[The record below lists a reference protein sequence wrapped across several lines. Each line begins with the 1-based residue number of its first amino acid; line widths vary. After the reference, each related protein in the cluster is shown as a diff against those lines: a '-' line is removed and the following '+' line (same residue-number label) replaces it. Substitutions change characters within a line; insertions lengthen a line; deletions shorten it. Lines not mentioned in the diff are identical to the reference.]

1 VEGWAAPGGRV
12 SRSLN
17 GCCTSGERNF
27 YRYRPRAQAGLKSDR
42 VIVEVAVRLLI
53 KMRSKNGFT
62 AAVASQLR
70 CALASL
76 GMTSSDRSRVK
87 DTVAALGSDATLEEF
102 SA

>member
-1 VEGWAAPGGRV
+1 VRGTVGDAPASWPQEAKEIWTEFVSQIPEGV
-12 SRSLN
+12 
-17 GCCTSGERNF
+17 
-27 YRYRPRAQAGLKSDR
+27 AGNSDR

-76 GMTSSDRSRVK
+76 GMTPSDRSRVK
-87 DTVAALGSDATLEEF
+87 DTVAALAGDAALEEF
-102 SA
+102 F